1 MNNMIED
8 SITAFFMTTRT
19 SMMHF
24 VSKQESYFQEKKRH
38 IMVATTIITMQTIL
52 VEESPFFNIQI
63 FRNVNHPN
71 YSLYSGLIKS
81 DSFSLYILLC

>member
-1 MNNMIED
+1 
-8 SITAFFMTTRT
+8 MTTGA
-19 SMMHF
+19 SMIYLI
-24 VSKQESYFQEKKRH
+24 SKQKSYFQEKKRH
-38 IMVATTIITMQTIL
+38 IMVAATIITMQTIL

>member
-1 MNNMIED
+1 
-8 SITAFFMTTRT
+8 MTTRA
-19 SMMHF
+19 SMIYLI
-24 VSKQESYFQEKKRH
+24 SKQESYFQEKKWH
-38 IMVATTIITMQTIL
+38 IMVAATIITMQTIL
-52 VEESPFFNIQI
+52 VEESPFFNVQI